1 MSEIV
6 NFKREISTIGP
17 NKIFEIYGFP
27 VVNSTLLIVLLFFFL
42 SVMSFFV
49 FRNRKAVPGRVE
61 VFLEIIYD
69 ALYSQ
74 IKTVTSSDYHTRR
87 VFAVIASVFVFVGI
101 SNYSGLIPGLSS
113 ITWDGIAIFRTPTA
127 DFNTTFGLAFGALIV
142 LHMVMIKDL
151 GFFGYVKKFI
161 PVSQLRQDM
170 KNGVLSPIYMF
181 VTILMACLDLI
192 GEFVKVI
199 SPSLRLFGNMY
210 AGDVLT
216 TVLIG
221 IFAFVMPS
229 FWVAF
234 GILGA
239 LIQTIVFGSLIT
251 LFYMQAAGPEPGS
264 VSNVKEN

>member
-6 NFKREISTIGP
+6 NFKREISSIGP

-49 FRNRKAVPGRVE
+49 FRNRKAVPGKVE
-61 VFLEIIYD
+61 VFLEMIYES
-69 ALYSQ
+69 LHSQ
-74 IKTVTSSDYHTRR
+74 IKTITGSDYHTKRI
-87 VFAVIASVFVFVGI
+87 FALVASIFVFVGI

-113 ITWDGIAIFRTPTA
+113 ITWDGVAIFRTPTA
-127 DFNTTFGLAFGALIV
+127 DFNTTFGLALGALII
-142 LHMVMIKDL
+142 LHFVTIADL
-151 GFFGYVKKFI
+151 GFWGYIKKFI
-161 PVSQLRQDM
+161 PVVQLREDL
-170 KNGVLSPIYMF
+170 KKGILSPIYIF
-181 VTILMACLDLI
+181 VTILMACLDII

-221 IFAFVMPS
+221 IFAFVLPS
-229 FWVAF
+229 FWIAF
-234 GILGA
+234 GLLGA

-251 LFYMQAAGPEPGS
+251 LFYMQAAGPEPGP